1 VNPGNIEMLHARV
14 SLKRHSTYN
23 LSRYET
29 KDVLVEAE
37 QNFDIAKK
45 WIKKFFR

>member
-1 VNPGNIEMLHARV
+1 MKGNV
-14 SLKRHSTYN
+14 
-23 LSRYET
+23 RYET

-45 WIKKFFR
+45 WWIKKFFRFRLFT